1 MNKDQLYNFNFHFN
15 GKYTHKGPLLIET
28 RSQGQILFNQ
38 KSNYTPKLIIY
49 SKKIF
54 ECLIQSESNT
64 KYRTVK
70 EFRTCGIKIELK

>member
-1 MNKDQLYNFNFHFN
+1 MNKDQLYKFNFHLN

-49 SKKIF
+49 SKKY
-54 ECLIQSESNT
+54 LN
-64 KYRTVK
+64 V
-70 EFRTCGIKIELK
+70 